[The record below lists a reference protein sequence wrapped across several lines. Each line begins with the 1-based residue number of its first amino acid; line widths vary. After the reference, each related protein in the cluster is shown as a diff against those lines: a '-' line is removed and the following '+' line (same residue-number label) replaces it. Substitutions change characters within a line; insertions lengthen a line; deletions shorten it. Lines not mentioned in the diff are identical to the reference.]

1 MKRFEV
7 GKTYFCR
14 SLCDYDCIYRFTIMK
29 RTARTVWIEY
39 HGKTKARRVRDYDGN
54 EAIDPHGRYSMSPV
68 LSADKEL
75 TETNVA

>member
-7 GKTYFCR
+7 GQTYSTR

-29 RTARTVWIEY
+29 RTEQTVWIKY
-39 HGKTKARRVRDYDGN
+39 HDRVKSRRVRIDYDGN

-68 LSADKEL
+68 LSAAKLD
-75 TETNVA
+75 T